1 MVDKELALFDL
12 DNTLWYIKSDIWII
26 DKNDPSK
33 PILKIDPI
41 EFALIR
47 SGIYTKYD
55 ILVEYNGESFFIS
68 NDLVERIQRKSKNIR
83 LRDIGISYV
92 EFFDEEILNKKEV
105 QLLLNNIK
113 HLIGKNIDIGIL
125 TARSDRKKHA
135 NLLNKLRLKLK
146 EYGLEIDK
154 IYFVSESIRSIGYMD
169 KVLYDKSKIL
179 LEHLVGLSIEDNHF
193 IPVKKDS
200 YNKVYFYDDVKSNII
215 NANNLQEYFDF
226 LIRNSDDDCV
236 EYINNRL
243 ENNTLILVNSL
254 ITNNEINPFD
264 TTTIKLNS
272 PIKFPLKVSDNKLT
286 VKFENFRKF

>member
-47 SGIYTKYD
+47 SGIYTQYD